1 MKDRERETHTDREIV
16 LKRRRGR
23 LADMAKLRRR
33 WSKVDPNAVDN

>member
-1 MKDRERETHTDREIV
+1 VMKNRVRDTEREIV
-16 LKRRRGR
+16 LNRRRGG